1 MELSALYSLAPDQ
14 RALIDAE
21 LQPGETITW
30 AGQPKPRL
38 FTLQTIPLF
47 LFAVPWTA
55 FAIFWVVMAYRG
67 TSKSVASGPGQFF
80 PLFGMPFIFIGLWMF
95 SAPIWMKR
103 RMRRTIYLIT
113 NRRAIIFQRGFAVTT
128 HSFMPEQLKSFTK
141 RIRSDGSGDIVFT
154 GTLPMV
160 NRNSGNIAL
169 VQNGFYA
176 VANVKEAEGAL
187 LKLAGNS

>member
-1 MELSALYSLAPDQ
+1 
-14 RALIDAE
+14 
-21 LQPGETITW
+21 
-30 AGQPKPRL
+30 
-38 FTLQTIPLF
+38 
-47 LFAVPWTA
+47 
-55 FAIFWVVMAYRG
+55 
-67 TSKSVASGPGQFF
+67 
-80 PLFGMPFIFIGLWMF
+80 
-95 SAPIWMKR
+95 
-103 RMRRTIYLIT
+103 
-113 NRRAIIFQRGFAVTT
+113 
-128 HSFMPEQLKSFTK
+128 MPEQLKSFTK